1 MKSSKLILLLQGGT
15 SGLGETRGDRW
26 ALLGTAGHICAN
38 FATCS
43 REPLTM
49 LNPHFVAGEHGCLGP
64 MSLKTFGL
72 FFSRILVLLEK
83 FFTLY

>member
-26 ALLGTAGHICAN
+26 ALLGTAWHICAN

-49 LNPHFVAGEHGCLGP
+49 LNPQSSLCSWGTRIIWGP
-64 MSLKTFGL
+64 
-72 FFSRILVLLEK
+72 
-83 FFTLY
+83 